1 MSKRKSDSVEN
12 WITTA
17 EAAELLGVTSKYIGK
32 LVRSGIFEG
41 RKVNN
46 RLLLVNRLS
55 LEGWERKRKRKDKPL
70 IE

>member
-1 MSKRKSDSVEN
+1 MAKRNGNRVEN

-17 EAAELLGVTSKYIGK
+17 EAAELLGVTASYIGK
-32 LVRSGIFEG
+32 MIRRGVFES

-55 LEGWERKRKRKDKPL
+55 LEGWERKRKRKGQS